1 MLHIFDILGN
11 LILSLDKDQDSTLI
25 AQFELESFDEI
36 IIEG

>member
-1 MLHIFDILGN
+1 MLHIFDVLGN
-11 LILSLDKDQDSTLI
+11 LILSLDKDQDSALI